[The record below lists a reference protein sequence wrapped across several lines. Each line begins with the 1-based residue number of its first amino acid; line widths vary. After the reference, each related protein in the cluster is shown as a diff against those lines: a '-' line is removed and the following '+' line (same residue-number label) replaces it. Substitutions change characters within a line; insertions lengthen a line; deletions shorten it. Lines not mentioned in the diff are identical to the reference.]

1 MAKKITKKAMALIMS
16 AMILITA
23 TPVFAASTGSVASDP
38 NIGED
43 TVQSAKTEYDEVGE
57 GNTSTNVYLT
67 VDNSDVLVGVPT
79 SIILSGT
86 PDNEG
91 NYTGEYSVKASGD
104 ISGDQSVMVE
114 PKEETVSLVQKGKD
128 NTSATITQEKTI
140 FTSAELSEGATTTG
154 KVTANGLT
162 AGSWSGSATFEIGIN
177 SIVDNSIVNTVLG
190 NNAKRFGAS
199 AKINTDHSLSL
210 NFTEARLYDIYAIP
224 ISILGLQVGD
234 KITIKN
240 EGTENYMM
248 SVDTLNSSWNNLNV
262 SSGWTLDQQET
273 SLVIPENCFALSF
286 VVEKLKA
293 GTDTADT
300 NRIDFDIDSIPLNE
314 FIWTSD
320 KKPINYIS
328 VLSRMVREQ
337 NGSLISNKINLH
349 NADADWIDNLTD
361 ALNTHR
367 INIMDVD
374 LRKTSDGIWVNL
386 HDNIFKGLTV
396 SSTTYE
402 ELKRVDNTD
411 SIKTFN
417 ELLVYAKENKIIL
430 QVEDK
435 ITSMRSQ
442 ENIQE
447 LYSIIDE
454 LDANDLV
461 YFSSDS
467 GNNLLN
473 NVTTCKDDSNVM
485 IYDVWGGACS
495 NEQAELI
502 FEKTK
507 NTILNTTFNY
517 HTTLSNEEI
526 KTYSDK
532 GYKIEIGFNH
542 TANDMGSYY
551 QNLNSVWQNMSNI
564 FSIKVDLNAYEYL
577 VAAYWYCKNV

>member
-1 MAKKITKKAMALIMS
+1 MASSI
-16 AMILITA
+16 
-23 TPVFAASTGSVASDP
+23 GSVADDP
-38 NIGED
+38 SIGED
-43 TVQSAKTEYDEVGE
+43 VVQGAYTQYEEVGE
-57 GNTSTNVYLT
+57 GRTSTDVFLT
-67 VDNSDVLVGVPT
+67 IDNSDIKVTVPT
-79 SIILSGT
+79 TIILDGAPT
-86 PDNEG
+86 EDG
-91 NYTGEYSVKASGD
+91 KYIGKYSVRVEGD
-104 ISGDQSVMVE
+104 MAGNQTLTVE
-114 PKEETVSLVQKGKD
+114 PKENTVSLMQQGKNNETADIQQKQ
-128 NTSATITQEKTI
+128 TTFSADDLKNKV
-140 FTSAELSEGATTTG
+140 TTTG
-154 KVTANGLT
+154 TATATALT
-162 AGSWSGSATFEIGIN
+162 AGTWSGLATFEIGIN

-361 ALNTHR
+361 VLNTHR

-402 ELKRVDNTD
+402 ELKRVDDTD

-435 ITSMRSQ
+435 ITAMRSQ

-517 HTTLSNEEI
+517 HTPLSNEEI

>member
-1 MAKKITKKAMALIMS
+1 MS
-16 AMILITA
+16 A
-23 TPVFAASTGSVASDP
+23 TPVMASSIGSVADDP
-38 NIGED
+38 SIGED
-43 TVQSAKTEYDEVGE
+43 IVQGAYTQYEEVGT
-57 GNTSTNVYLT
+57 GSTSTDVYLT
-67 VDNSDVLVGVPT
+67 IDNSDIKVAVPT
-79 SIILSGT
+79 TIILDGT
-86 PDNEG
+86 PTED
-91 NYTGEYSVKASGD
+91 GEYIGKYSIRVEGDMSGN
-104 ISGDQSVMVE
+104 QTLMVQ
-114 PKEETVSLVQKGKD
+114 PKEDTVSLMQQGK
-128 NTSATITQEKTI
+128 NNESADIQQEQTT
-140 FTSAELSEGATTTG
+140 FSAEDLKNKVTTTG
-154 KVTANGLT
+154 TATATALT
-162 AGSWSGSATFEIGIN
+162 AGTWNGSATFEIGIN

-361 ALNTHR
+361 VLNTHR

-411 SIKTFN
+411 SLKTFN

-435 ITSMRSQ
+435 ITTMRSQ

-485 IYDVWGGACS
+485 IYDVWSGACS

-502 FEKTK
+502 FKKTK

-517 HTTLSNEEI
+517 RTTLSNEEI

-551 QNLNSVWQNMSNI
+551 QNLNSVWQNINNI

-577 VAAYWYCKNV
+577 IAAYWYCENV

>member
-1 MAKKITKKAMALIMS
+1 MKLKKLLAI
-16 AMILITA
+16 ILSLATLSCSSTA
-23 TPVFAASTGSVASDP
+23 FASSVGSVTNDP
-38 NIGED
+38 SIGED
-43 TVQSAKTEYDEVGE
+43 TVQGAYTEYENVGT
-57 GNTSTNVYLT
+57 GNTQTDVYLT
-67 VDNSDVLVGVPT
+67 VDNSNIRVGVPT
-79 SIILSGT
+79 VIILDGT
-86 PDNEG
+86 PNENGEYIG
-91 NYTGEYSVKASGD
+91 NYSVRTEGDMSGD
-104 ISGDQSVMVE
+104 STLIVQ
-114 PKEETVSLVQKGKD
+114 PKSDTVTVSQTGKND
-128 NTSATITQEKTI
+128 MSATINQMQTA
-140 FTSAELSEGATTTG
+140 FTAEEVAAGATTTG
-154 KVTANGLT
+154 TATAIGLT
-162 AGSWSGSATFEIGIN
+162 AGTWSGSATFEIGIN

-361 ALNTHR
+361 VLNTHR
-367 INIMDVD
+367 INMMDVD

-411 SIKTFN
+411 SLKTFN
-417 ELLVYAKENKIIL
+417 ELLAYAKENNIIL
-430 QVEDK
+430 QAEDK
-435 ITSMRSQ
+435 ITTMRSK

-454 LDANDLV
+454 LDANDSV
-461 YFSSDS
+461 YFSSD
-467 GNNLLN
+467 GANNLLN
-473 NVTTCKDDSNVM
+473 NVITCKDDSNVM
-485 IYDVWGGACS
+485 IYDVWSSVCS
-495 NEQAELI
+495 NEQVELI

-517 HTTLSNEEI
+517 HTPLSNEEI

-551 QNLNSVWQNMSNI
+551 QNLNSVWQNINNI

-577 VAAYWYCKNV
+577 IAAYWYCENV